1 MIGVLTQLAATV
13 AAPTPAPAPVQPQ
26 DQIVVSGKTEDKAK
40 RDAYHFVDKAGVIV
54 ADQQAARW
62 EDSICPK
69 VMGVTADIAALAE
82 TQVRDIARRVGA
94 RIAKPKCE
102 ANFAIVFGTPAEGE
116 KILRGYGLPSKFN
129 QVPGS
134 SSAKAPIRW
143 WYGTEKQGRNRH
155 ILTAMPPPSLPSN
168 IPLPA
173 FSDGYLT
180 LYEPGDRYQALT
192 IRVIHRAFVFIDV
205 SQVEG
210 RTLSSLI
217 DYAAFVGL
225 AEIRNGVTAP
235 DSILS
240 AFDPKDRAERL
251 TSTDVKFLQ
260 TLYSMPLERRAK
272 QQRNALING
281 MAKQVAKDE

>member
-1 MIGVLTQLAATV
+1 MVT
-13 AAPTPAPAPVQPQ
+13 
-26 DQIVVSGKTEDKAK
+26 GKTEEQAK
-40 RDAYHFVDKAGVIV
+40 RDAYKFVDKAGVIV
-54 ADQQAARW
+54 ADRQAARW

-69 VMGVTADIAALAE
+69 VIGVTADVAAAAE
-82 TQVRDIARRVGA
+82 AQVREIAHRVGA
-94 RIAKPKCE
+94 RVAKPKCD
-102 ANFAIVFGTPAEGE
+102 ANLAIMFGTPADGE
-116 KILRGYGLPSKFN
+116 KIMRGYGLPSKYN

-143 WYGTEKQGRNRH
+143 WYNTEKQGRNRH
-155 ILTAMPPPSLPSN
+155 VLTAMPPPSMPLN
-168 IPLPA
+168 VPLPA
-173 FSDGYLT
+173 DVDYLT
-180 LYEPGDRYQALT
+180 LYEPGDRYQAFT
-192 IRVIHRAFVFIDV
+192 IRVIHRAFVFIDL

-225 AEIRNGVTAP
+225 AEVRTGVTAP

-240 AFDPKDRAERL
+240 AFDPKDRAEKL

-272 QQRNALING
+272 QQRNALVNG
-281 MAKQVAKDE
+281 MAKPIVKDE